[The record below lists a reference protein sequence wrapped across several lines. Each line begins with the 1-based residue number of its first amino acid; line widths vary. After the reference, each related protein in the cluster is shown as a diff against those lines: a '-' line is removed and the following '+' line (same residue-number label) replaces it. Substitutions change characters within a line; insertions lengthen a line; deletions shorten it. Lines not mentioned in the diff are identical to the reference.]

1 MGNLVYRVCAVLVA
15 LAGTALLAFMMEAT
29 YRTSGGWDRMLL
41 AIGMPLSFLLPLL
54 GALMVAA
61 GALMYTHAAQ
71 DGGHEPKDAK
81 R

>member
-15 LAGTALLAFMMEAT
+15 LAGAALFAFMMEAT

-41 AIGMPLSFLLPLL
+41 AIGMPLSFLLPLI

-61 GALMYTHAAQ
+61 GGLMYAHAAHRDRREP
-71 DGGHEPKDAK
+71 DGAK

>member
-1 MGNLVYRVCAVLVA
+1 MGNLIYRVCAILVA

-41 AIGMPLSFLLPLL
+41 AIGMPLSFLLPML

-71 DGGHEPKDAK
+71 RGRREIDSAG